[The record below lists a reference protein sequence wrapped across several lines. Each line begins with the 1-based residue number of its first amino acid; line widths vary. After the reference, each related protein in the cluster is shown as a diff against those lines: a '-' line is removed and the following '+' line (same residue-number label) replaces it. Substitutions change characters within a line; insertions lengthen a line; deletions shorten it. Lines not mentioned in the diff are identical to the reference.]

1 MEDKRPILCGCGN
14 AGVRIVEACGVRELL
29 SDCTL
34 YGIDSQ
40 TNQITLNNI
49 ARIKYIPIIGDIAGS
64 GRSREKGKAL
74 YEFHESEGAF
84 DDLYK
89 ACEEAKS
96 PIIVISSTGG
106 GTGSGTVPSLCKALI
121 DRGLSVIPILV
132 APNDEDPYALQ
143 MNSEDCFLELDEVG
157 VTTYS
162 VFKNMRNDADYTV
175 VNNDIVEQI
184 EIILGK
190 RYKNSPLDTIDPS
203 DLNVVL
209 SAPGRLMT
217 ISAKAPDI
225 PSLKKELTRK
235 MMTGFQP
242 AFTPEEAEK
251 CTFVTAFS
259 LESTFAQQDFK
270 EVFEDINSRI
280 KNVYDEYRNI
290 VVTNTAG
297 DSYATAIIAGLPTV
311 KTKNVSADFLEANT
325 IGAGKKKNSRP
336 SFISKRKATITQSKG
351 DGASKQ
357 FNWK

>member
-1 MEDKRPILCGCGN
+1 MENKTIICGFGN
-14 AGVRIVEACGVRELL
+14 TGSRIIEACALKEI
-29 SDCTL
+29 SDCVF
-34 YGIDSQ
+34 YAIDSQ
-40 TNQITLNNI
+40 TNQISLNNI
-49 ARIKYIPIIGDIAGS
+49 SKINYIPIIGDIAGS

-84 DDLYK
+84 DKLYEVCAESK
-89 ACEEAKS
+89 QPVIA
-96 PIIVISSTGG
+96 ISSTGG
-106 GTGSGTVPSLCKALI
+106 GTGSGVNPSFCKAML
-121 DRGLSVIPILV
+121 DRGIQVIPILI
-132 APNDEDPYALQ
+132 APNDEDPHALQ
-143 MNSEDCFLELDEVG
+143 LNSEDCFLEMDEVG
-157 VTTYS
+157 ITTYS

-175 VNNDIVEQI
+175 VNNDVVEQI

-190 RYKNSPLDTIDPS
+190 KYKNSPLDTIDPS

-209 SAPGRLMT
+209 STPGRLMT
-217 ISAKAPDI
+217 ISAKAGDI

-290 VVTNTAG
+290 VVTNTPG
-297 DSYATAIIAGLPTV
+297 DSIATAIIAGLPTV
-311 KTKNVSADFLEANT
+311 KTKNINTEFLEANT
-325 IGAGKKKNSRP
+325 IGAGKKKNQRP
-336 SFISKRKATITQSKG
+336 SFISKRKATITPGKG